1 MARIQGIDPKKAPF
15 TMRFVFDK
23 VRKILGRDLT
33 PQLIAARVPR
43 VFWLH
48 NLAQWALFEKS
59 SLPHRQPIMVALR
72 TASRVG
78 CPF

>member
-1 MARIQGIDPKKAPF
+1 MARVQGIDPRRAPLS
-15 TMRFVFDK
+15 MRFVFDK
-23 VRKILGRDLT
+23 VRKMVGRDLT

-48 NLAQWALFEKS
+48 GLAQWLLFEKS
-59 SLPHRQPIMVALR
+59 GVPKRQSMIVALR
-72 TASRVG
+72 TAARVG